1 MRGDDAAI
9 YREIQKN
16 AEMGIKAIETLSP
29 KLSDDD
35 AFALQLSRQELKYSE
50 LRDKARREMLEGR
63 WENYQANGVSDL
75 MLKGSIQA
83 NTLLNTST
91 SHIAELMIKG
101 SSRGLTSM
109 WKALNHFGNAGNE
122 STELAREL
130 MDFEEETIEK
140 LKKYL

>member
-1 MRGDDAAI
+1 MRSDDAAI

-16 AEMGIKAIETLSP
+16 AEMGIKAIEVVSP
-29 KLSDDD
+29 KLTDD
-35 AFALQLSRQELKYSE
+35 AFALQLSRQELKFSE
-50 LRDKARREMLEGR
+50 IRDKARHEMLEGR
-63 WENYQANGVSDL
+63 AEEYRSSGVSDL
-75 MLKGSIQA
+75 MLKGGIQA

-91 SHIAELMIKG
+91 SHIAELMIQG

-109 WKALNHFGNAGNE
+109 WKALNHYGNAGNE

-130 MDFEEETIEK
+130 MDFEEKTIEK

>member
-16 AEMGIKAIETLSP
+16 AEMGIKAIETLTP
-29 KLSDDD
+29 KLSDD

-50 LRDKARREMLEGR
+50 LRDKARQEMLEGR
-63 WENYQANGVSDL
+63 GETYQANGVSDL

-91 SHIAELMIKG
+91 SHIAEIMMKG
-101 SSRGLTSM
+101 RKQRLDKHVEGPEPFWECGKCEYGT
-109 WKALNHFGNAGNE
+109 G
-122 STELAREL
+122 REL
-130 MDFEEETIEK
+130 MDFEEESIEK